1 MLIKDCLERSYMM
14 PKSMCV
20 VLQCI
25 EKRGCLVTE
34 FVSKSTSTFSE
45 TWKPLFVL
53 FIYEL

>member
-1 MLIKDCLERSYMM
+1 M